1 MKVEERIVT
10 DLVFLEIGVN
20 IDFSYNQTRSDDGS
34 SVSAPGCPKATEGRP
49 WVYFGNPPKCV
60 VVGFRGLCPWGQR
73 VFQVENSNYGVC
85 NCDCFATKKQAGF
98 TLNLVNFQDIAHNL
112 ILHRKKRQIQPENIS
127 THLSRKR
134 CYKRNNAVVAHVFPS
149 PFPLPLLSSSSTTKR
164 YQFCFSLAHDR
175 QVVYDSLGQKCYPF
189 LDQGP
194 CQPEEWLVRDLEHD
208 DSVLCEK
215 RKCPKFM
222 GRSNI
227 DYGESFTY
235 FDPKRQQCFTELLG
249 PHAES
254 FHHSG
259 TGISGSRRQFCKN
272 AGMKYSNILKT
283 CIKDLSSKYNFHVLG

>member
-1 MKVEERIVT
+1 MKT
-10 DLVFLEIGVN
+10 K
-20 IDFSYNQTRSDDGS
+20 SDDGS
-34 SVSAPGCPKATEGRP
+34 SVSAPGCPKQLKEGH
-49 WVYFGNPPKCV
+49 
-60 VVGFRGLCPWGQR
+60 GFISEILQMCGSGISWIYAMGSE
-73 VFQVENSNYGVC
+73 VENSNYGVC
-85 NCDCFATKKQAGF
+85 NCDCFATQAGF
-98 TLNLVNFQDIAHNL
+98 ILKLVNFQDIAHNL
-112 ILHRKKRQIQPENIS
+112 ILHRKKRQTQIENIS

-134 CYKRNNAVVAHVFPS
+134 CYKRNNAAVAHVSPS
-149 PFPLPLLSSSSTTKR
+149 HFPLPLLSSSSTTTKR

-194 CQPEEWLVRDLEHD
+194 CQPGEWLVRDLEHD